1 MTEDKLTY
9 DTGVEDTT
17 IKPEEVIKEGAELTQ
32 EEQLKVG
39 FSNYVYRGR
48 CVKVVDGDT
57 YDILVDCGFGIY
69 HKIRVRLRGVDT
81 PEKYG
86 RNACEEGKQISQ
98 EVHDILF
105 DQEVMVRTYK
115 NLPKSYDRWVADVFF
130 KDENGVII
138 NLGKFLVLNEKAE
151 QVEGYTL

>member
-1 MTEDKLTY
+1 MTEETVKI
-9 DTGVEDTT
+9 DTGAEDTT
-17 IKPEEVIKEGAELTQ
+17 VQPEAIVEGTEMTQ
-32 EEQLKVG
+32 EEQLKAG
-39 FSNYVYRGR
+39 HSNYVYRGR
-48 CVKVVDGDT
+48 CVRVVDGDT

-86 RNACEEGKQISQ
+86 RNACEEGKIISD
-98 EVHDILF
+98 EVHEILF

-138 NLGKFLVLNEKAE
+138 NLGKFLTANGKAE
-151 QVEGYTL
+151 AVPGYTL

>member
-1 MTEDKLTY
+1 MTEETLKI
-9 DTGVEDTT
+9 DTGAEDTT
-17 IKPEEVIKEGAELTQ
+17 VQAEEVIEGTEMTQ
-32 EEQLKVG
+32 EEQLKAG

-48 CVKVVDGDT
+48 CVRVVDGDT

-69 HKIRVRLRGVDT
+69 HRIRVRLRGVDT

-86 RNACEEGKQISQ
+86 RNACEEGKQVS
-98 EVHDILF
+98 ELVHGILF

-138 NLGKFLVLNEKAE
+138 NLGKFLTANDHAE
-151 QVEGYTL
+151 AVPGYTL